1 MSREAEA
8 DTVSRS
14 TGRRRTGP
22 RRAAPRVRWAAAT
35 LAAVAACGALAACG
49 SASASN
55 GSGVTLTLYNG
66 QHVQTSEN
74 LVAAFEKKTG
84 IKVAIRSDDEDVLA
98 DQITTEGAHSP
109 ADLFYTENS
118 PPLMS
123 LQEKGLLSPV
133 AASTLSHTPSQYNS
147 PAGDWVGVSARTSV
161 IVYNPSLIS
170 ASQLPTQISQFA
182 DARYKGK
189 LALAPQETDF
199 QPIVTAYDQQYGQAA
214 TLTWLAALKAN
225 SAGHLYPDNETVAS
239 EVNQGAAAFGIINQ
253 YYWYRMRAE
262 IGAGRVKAQIT
273 HLAPHNPGYVVDV
286 SGAAILKSSKHQA
299 DDQKFLAFLV
309 SKQAQEIIAH
319 PGTGPGDSI
328 SFEYPLASGV
338 TTLAPETPFSQL
350 EPYPITIAQLG
361 TGSTAI
367 ALLRQAGLL

>member
-1 MSREAEA
+1 
-8 DTVSRS
+8 
-14 TGRRRTGP
+14 
-22 RRAAPRVRWAAAT
+22 
-35 LAAVAACGALAACG
+35 
-49 SASASN
+49 
-55 GSGVTLTLYNG
+55 
-66 QHVQTSEN
+66 
-74 LVAAFEKKTG
+74 
-84 IKVAIRSDDEDVLA
+84 
-98 DQITTEGAHSP
+98 
-109 ADLFYTENS
+109 
-118 PPLMS
+118 
-123 LQEKGLLSPV
+123 V
-133 AASTLSHTPSQYNS
+133 AASTLSRTPSQYNS

-161 IVYNPSLIS
+161 IVYNPGLIS
-170 ASQLPTQISQFA
+170 ESQLPTQISQFA

-199 QPIVTAYDQQYGQAA
+199 QPIVTAYDQRYGKAA

-225 SAGHLYPDNETVAS
+225 SAGHVYPDNETIAS
-239 EVNQGAAAFGIINQ
+239 EVNQGAVAFGIVNQ

-262 IGAGRVKAQIT
+262 IGASRVKAQIT

-338 TTLAPETPFSQL
+338 TTLAPETPFSRL

-367 ALLRQAGLL
+367 ALLREAGLL

>member
-8 DTVSRS
+8 GTVS
-14 TGRRRTGP
+14 RRTGP
-22 RRAAPRVRWAAAT
+22 RRAVPRIRWAAAA

-49 SASASN
+49 GASVSN
-55 GSGVTLTLYNG
+55 GSGATLTLYSG

-98 DQITTEGAHSP
+98 DQIATEGAHSP

-123 LQEKGLLSPV
+123 LQDKGLLSRV
-133 AASTLSHTPSQYNS
+133 AASTLSRTPSQYNS

-182 DARYKGK
+182 DAKYKGK

-199 QPIVTAYDQQYGQAA
+199 QPIVTAYDQRYGKAA

-225 SAGHLYPDNETVAS
+225 SAGHVYPDNETIAS
-239 EVNQGAAAFGIINQ
+239 EVNQGAVAFGIVNQ

-262 IGAGRVKAQIT
+262 IGASRVKAQIT

-309 SKQAQEIIAH
+309 SQQAQEIIAH

-328 SFEYPLASGV
+328 SFEYPLGSGV

-367 ALLRQAGLL
+367 ALLREAGLL

>member
-8 DTVSRS
+8 DTV
-14 TGRRRTGP
+14 RRRTGP
-22 RRAAPRVRWAAAT
+22 GRAAPRIRWAAAA

-49 SASASN
+49 SASAGN
-55 GSGVTLTLYNG
+55 GSGVTLTLYSG

-123 LQEKGLLSPV
+123 LQEKGLLSP
-133 AASTLSHTPSQYNS
+133 AAPSTLSRTPSQYNS

-161 IVYNPSLIS
+161 IVYNPGLIS
-170 ASQLPTQISQFA
+170 ESQLPTQISQFA

-199 QPIVTAYDQQYGQAA
+199 QPIVTAYDQRYGKAA

-225 SAGHLYPDNETVAS
+225 SAGHVYPDNETIAS
-239 EVNQGAAAFGIINQ
+239 EVNQGAVAFGIVNQ

-262 IGAGRVKAQIT
+262 IGASRVKAQIT

-338 TTLAPETPFSQL
+338 TTLAPETPFSRL

-367 ALLRQAGLL
+367 ALLREAGLL